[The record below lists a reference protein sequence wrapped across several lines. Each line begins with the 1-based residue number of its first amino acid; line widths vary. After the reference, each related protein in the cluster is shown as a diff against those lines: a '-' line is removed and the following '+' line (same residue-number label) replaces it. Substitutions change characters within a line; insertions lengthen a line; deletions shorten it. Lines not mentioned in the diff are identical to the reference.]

1 MWLYTQH
8 GFYSIVA
15 HRDQPGRFLVRAR
28 RQIDLDNLR
37 SLAGLPASIQST
49 PDADYHFRLTIT
61 AAELNRVMTVLGNT
75 VDYPNFKNRIAA
87 RPDQADRLHIY
98 HNIWDETNRLSGT

>member
-28 RQIDLDNLR
+28 RQVDLDNLR
-37 SLAGLPASIQST
+37 SIACLPAGSQST

-61 AAELNRVMTVLGNT
+61 AAELARVMTFLGNT

-87 RPDQADRLHIY
+87 RPDQADRIHIY
-98 HNIWDETNRLSGT
+98 HAIWGESNRLSGH